1 MFAFQTNHPYVLN
14 ALIKYG
20 IINEKGGDPM
30 ENKEYEYDRY
40 EVKLNRF
47 MNVQKDFGLFLKM
60 LIGYVLMAAINIF
73 AVNEGF
79 SFLILLTCIYIFVG
93 FLILFRNPGR
103 LEITRTT
110 VGFSCLNIKF
120 SFGFGF
126 RIYADNKMKETFVV
140 HSIKSIEYLQ
150 TPFEKIFLCGH
161 ICIIGD
167 IYLEFGKKEER
178 AFTIYG
184 VKHFDDISAWM
195 KDFMILS
202 ADEQF

>member
-1 MFAFQTNHPYVLN
+1 M
-14 ALIKYG
+14 KM
-20 IINEKGGDPM
+20 KGGDPM

-40 EVKLNRF
+40 EVKLSRF
-47 MNVQKDFGLFLKM
+47 MNIQKDFGLFLKM
-60 LIGYVLMAAINIF
+60 LIGYILMAAINIF
-73 AVNEGF
+73 AGNEGF
-79 SFLILLTCIYIFVG
+79 SFLILLTCIYIFVV

-110 VGFSCLNIKF
+110 VGFSYLNIE
-120 SFGFGF
+120 FGS
-126 RIYADNKMKETFVV
+126 RHRVYNLDNPPPKMKETFVV
-140 HSIKSIEYLQ
+140 HNIKSIEYLQ
-150 TPFEKIFLCGH
+150 TPFEKIFSCGH
-161 ICIIGD
+161 ICMIGD

-178 AFTIYG
+178 MFMIYG